1 MIIKTI
7 EELIWFQIVNF
18 KKHNE
23 WYFLKLFLLNYFK
36 FKFYSLLDSIK
47 IDLNHFLWTTMIKLI
62 INIFLFYF
70 FWKNRKRNTFKLE
83 ILFTILNLKLI
94 LFIILL
100 LSEEDKINK
109 LKK

>member
-47 IDLNHFLWTTMIKLI
+47 IDLNHFSWARMIKKKLI

-70 FWKNRKRNTFKLE
+70 IEKIEKEIFFKLY
-83 ILFTILNLKLI
+83 FWN
-94 LFIILL
+94 
-100 LSEEDKINK
+100 
-109 LKK
+109 